1 MLRLF
6 IVFVSLFILGCSSS
20 SRLDGFVYYRINAN
34 PTTLDPALIVDV
46 TGASIAAK
54 LFNGLVKLDENLS
67 VVPDIAEQWRISG
80 DGLKYTFFLKKNVR
94 FKNGRTVNA
103 HDFKFSYER
112 VLHPDSRSPVTW
124 VFDKVYGASEF
135 KSGKA
140 KEVIGFRVIDEHTF
154 EIRLNSV
161 FAPFMNMLTT
171 TTAYVVPKED
181 AGRLGPDFS
190 SNPTGT
196 GPFSLRDWKQ
206 NSEVTLVRNDD
217 YFEEKAKIK
226 GIVYKII
233 PEDLTAITDFELGN
247 LDVISL
253 PASAYSK
260 FRDDPKRKDDVLAM
274 NAPNTYYL
282 GLNCSKPPFDKAE
295 LRRAVG
301 LAVDRKKILETFYE
315 RRGRL
320 AGGPVADVIRAWRLD
335 AKANAFA
342 YAPEEAAKTIKKLY
356 PQGLEAKLYITAD
369 QDVVDLAEIIQ
380 AYLEKTGLRVVIKQ
394 LEWSA
399 YKQAINSGEPDMFW
413 LSWWA
418 DYPDPENFLFPLFHS
433 ANFGSG
439 GNRTRYVN
447 RDVDRFIEQ
456 GQKSVDIE
464 KRNDFYRRA
473 EESIISE
480 APWIPFWHRT
490 DYLVKQPWI
499 KGYKIYPIHT
509 MDKGLGIR
517 KEPRR

>member
-1 MLRLF
+1 MIRFCIFLA
-6 IVFVSLFILGCSSS
+6 SLFLLSCGSS
-20 SRLDGFVYYRINAN
+20 SRIDGFVYYRINAN

-54 LFNGLVKLDENLS
+54 LFNGLVKLDENLNI
-67 VVPDIAEQWRISG
+67 VPDIAERWQISN
-80 DGLKYTFFLKKNVR
+80 DGLRYTFFLRKDVR
-94 FKNGRTVNA
+94 FKNGRIANA

-112 VLHPDSRSPVTW
+112 VLHPDSKSPVTW
-124 VFDKVYGASEF
+124 VFDKVYGAAEF
-135 KSGKA
+135 RNDRV
-140 KEVIGFRVIDEHTF
+140 KEVAGFRVIDEHTF

-161 FAPFMNMLTT
+161 FSPFLNILTT
-171 TTAYVVPKED
+171 TTAYVVPKEEVS
-181 AGRLGPDFS
+181 RWGPDFS
-190 SNPTGT
+190 SNPSGT
-196 GPFSLRDWKQ
+196 GPFYLKEWKQ
-206 NSEVTLVRNDD
+206 NAEVKLVKNPN
-217 YFEEKAKIK
+217 YFEDTAKIN

-260 FRDDPKRKDDVLAM
+260 FRDDAKWEKEILTM

-282 GLNCSKPPFDKAE
+282 GLNCSKPPFDNAA

-315 RRGRL
+315 KRGRL
-320 AGGPVADVIRAWRLD
+320 ALGPVADIIRAWTVAPD
-335 AKANAFA
+335 ANDFSYK
-342 YAPEEAAKTIKKLY
+342 PEEASKIVKKLY
-356 PQGLEAKLYITAD
+356 PQGLSAKMYITAD

-380 AYLEKTGLRVVIKQ
+380 SYLEKSGIKVTIKQ

-399 YKQAINSGEPDMFW
+399 YKQAINSGEPDIFW

-433 ANFGSG
+433 ANLGPA

-447 RDVDRFIEQ
+447 
-456 GQKSVDIE
+456 KSVDSLIE
-464 KRNDFYRRA
+464 KGQKAVNVQQRNAFYKQA
-473 EESIISE
+473 EDIIISE
-480 APWIPFWHRT
+480 APWIPFWHKT
-490 DYLVKQPWI
+490 DFLIKQPHI
-499 KGYKIYPIHT
+499 KNYKAYPIHT
-509 MDKGLGIR
+509 MDKGLGITIETR
-517 KEPRR
+517 